1 MYCVRSLIAKDMDDD
16 HRQAVI
22 FKPVLMPVAVS
33 NLSYYFYKP
42 KLAPPVSF
50 EDVIVPNM
58 SIVKR
63 TPTSTELIE
72 GCMKNDRRSQQA
84 LYQQYCGA
92 LLSVCI
98 SYTKDEEDAVEVLQ
112 DGFLKIFKQIHTFDS
127 SKSNIYTWM
136 RTIMVRTAIDSLRRG
151 AKQPDEV
158 EMKEVYDPPIG
169 AEVVERMSAEE
180 ILFLLK
186 QLPPTTRAVF
196 QLYVQEGYNH
206 REIGELLNISE
217 GTSKWHLSEARKY
230 LSNSL
235 KMLERA

>member
-1 MYCVRSLIAKDMDDD
+1 MYCIRSLIAEDMDDD

-72 GCMKNDRRSQQA
+72 GCMQNDRRSQQA

-112 DGFLKIFKQIHTFDS
+112 DGFLKIFKQIHTFDN

-158 EMKEVYDPPIG
+158 ELKEVYDPPIG

-206 REIGELLNISE
+206 REIGELLQISE

>member
-1 MYCVRSLIAKDMDDD
+1 
-16 HRQAVI
+16 
-22 FKPVLMPVAVS
+22 MPVAVS
-33 NLSYYFYKP
+33 NISCYFYKP
-42 KLAPPVSF
+42 RLALPVSF

-72 GCMKNDRRSQQA
+72 GCLRNDRRSQQA

-92 LLSVCI
+92 LLSVCV

-112 DGFLKIFKQIHTFDS
+112 DGFLKIFQQIHTFDS

-136 RTIMVRTAIDSLRRG
+136 RTVMVRTAIDSLRRG

-158 EMKEVYDPPIG
+158 ELKEVYDPPIG
-169 AEVVERMSAEE
+169 AEAVERMSAEE

-186 QLPPTTRAVF
+186 GLPPTTRAVF

-206 REIGELLNISE
+206 REIGELLKISD

>member
-1 MYCVRSLIAKDMDDD
+1 MA
-16 HRQAVI
+16 
-22 FKPVLMPVAVS
+22 VAVTK
-33 NLSYYFYKP
+33 LSYYISGAN
-42 KLAPPVSF
+42 LALPISH
-50 EDVIVPNM
+50 EEIIKSKM

-63 TPTSTELIE
+63 TPTSTELVE
-72 GCMKNDRRSQQA
+72 GCIRNDRRSQQA

-92 LLSVCI
+92 LLSICV
-98 SYTKDEEDAVEVLQ
+98 SYTKDEENAVEVLQ
-112 DGFLKIFKQIHTFDS
+112 DGFLKIFQQIHTFDS

-136 RTIMVRTAIDSLRRG
+136 RTIMVRTAIDALRRS
-151 AKQPDEV
+151 ARQPDEV
-158 EMKEVYDPPIG
+158 ELKEVYDPPIG

-235 KMLERA
+235 KMMERA